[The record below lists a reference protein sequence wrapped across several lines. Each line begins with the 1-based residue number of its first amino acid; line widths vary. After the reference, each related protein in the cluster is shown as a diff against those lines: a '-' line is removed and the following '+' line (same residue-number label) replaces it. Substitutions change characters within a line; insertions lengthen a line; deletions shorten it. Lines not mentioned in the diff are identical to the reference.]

1 LIKFIRVGDATNT
14 TRAAVEE
21 GVLPGRRHC
30 PLAGHPVAGQFIND
44 DQKTGI
50 DTVRRALVT
59 PAN

>member
-1 LIKFIRVGDATNT
+1 LIKFIRVGGATNT
-14 TRAAVEE
+14 TRVAVED

-30 PLAGHPVAGQFIND
+30 PLARHPAAGQFIND

-59 PAN
+59 PTN

>member
-1 LIKFIRVGDATNT
+1 LK
-14 TRAAVEE
+14 RAS
-21 GVLPGRRHC
+21 C
-30 PLAGHPVAGQFIND
+30 PAGGIALLLGIPPAGQFIND